1 MHEVGI
7 IMRNGKITD
16 VFSEDQRS
24 VRKGMFRRDQVR
36 TFIASTAS
44 FRLAFWLKDPDD
56 PSEPGEGIALDQPVL
71 TADGQL
77 VTGWIGMTFSVIP
90 ERVYLLLQLLGSR
103 SAVRTS
109 DVADAVKGDLLAKVL
124 AMDVHRRTADDL
136 RGNRDLFRGI
146 YSSLETELLPA
157 TIAGYGLRL
166 DNFHVHWGLT
176 PEERERIKDQRHDIN
191 IRDIER
197 VLELEDAKKPKEP
210 AEPEPQPSLP
220 PPTPPPGP
228 PVSQADQIRR
238 YALEHFVEPAR
249 REGRRSVEIRL
260 GDVQLGLGVRTNVP
274 NFINALSGRK
284 FLEMAD
290 LRLLETSGAAAA
302 PNTVFHYEILGHPDP
317 TVQNEQSYWVYT
329 DQITS
334 KSTIHEESCWYY
346 QNRSNTRRSDNWWHG
361 LYASKEQAASSPENV
376 GQVREC
382 GTCCP

>member
-220 PPTPPPGP
+220 PPTPPP
-228 PVSQADQIRR
+228 
-238 YALEHFVEPAR
+238 AR
-249 REGRRSVEIRL
+249 LSPRQTRS
-260 GDVQLGLGVRTNVP
+260 GGT
-274 NFINALSGRK
+274 
-284 FLEMAD
+284 
-290 LRLLETSGAAAA
+290 
-302 PNTVFHYEILGHPDP
+302 
-317 TVQNEQSYWVYT
+317 
-329 DQITS
+329 
-334 KSTIHEESCWYY
+334 
-346 QNRSNTRRSDNWWHG
+346 RSNTS
-361 LYASKEQAASSPENV
+361 SSPPAARV
-376 GQVREC
+376 AAAWRFVSA
-382 GTCCP
+382 TYS